1 MFDYDVLIAGYGPT
15 GAVAAN
21 LLGMQGVRVL
31 VVEPNLEIY
40 DLPRAVH
47 FDGEVMRVFQAIGLV
62 DEIENLAEPGDA
74 IGFTNGKG
82 WNLLQQDLTQ
92 VPRHHGW
99 ANNNFFNQ
107 PALEAELRIGV
118 QRFANVD
125 VRLGS
130 NVSDFSETEDRVVV
144 EIRGQDASP
153 EVTVRYLLGCDG
165 ASSSVRDILG
175 IAQEDLG
182 CDEPWLVCDWM
193 LPAGMRI
200 NRRAYQI
207 CDPARPT
214 TLVPCEGGHIRWE
227 FMVSEGESSDE
238 LEQESLVRE
247 LMSPHVN
254 RLSDDLNANMG
265 EIIRA
270 KVYRFHALIAESF
283 QSERVFLL
291 GDAAH
296 QMPPFLGQGMCA
308 GIRDAHNL
316 AWKISGVLSGRYRE
330 SVLTSYTTE
339 RRPHVQEVI
348 KTAVGHGGI
357 IQNRS
362 KVLTFVRD
370 CFLKL
375 GGVFPSLISFLRFDL
390 SWPLGPGLFDLRG
403 GHELSAPIGETFPQ
417 CSDSDE
423 RLGSGF
429 CVVVSDPDLVSGIDV
444 CADIECK
451 YISDLAVDEGAL
463 TELEVWFGDHDVK
476 AVVVRPDRYVYGCSA
491 SVAGTNKL
499 IDDLRES
506 LLEHANEG

>member
-1 MFDYDVLIAGYGPT
+1 MVDYDVLIAGYGPT

-21 LLGMQGVRVL
+21 LLGMRGVRVL

-40 DLPRAVH
+40 DIPRAVH

-62 DEIENLAEPGDA
+62 DEIEKLSEPGDA

-107 PALEAELRIGV
+107 PALEAKLRNGV

-130 NVSDFSETEDRVVV
+130 NVSDFSETEGSVAV
-144 EIRGQDASP
+144 EIRGHETSQ

-165 ASSSVRDILG
+165 ASSSVRDILD

-182 CDEPWLVCDWM
+182 CDEPWLVCDWI
-193 LPAGMRI
+193 LPPGTQI

-207 CDPARPT
+207 CDPTRPT
-214 TLVPCEGGHIRWE
+214 TLVPCEGGHVRWE
-227 FMVSEGESSDE
+227 FMVNEGESSEE

-247 LMSPHVN
+247 LMAPHVN
-254 RLSDDLNANMG
+254 RLGDGLNANMG
-265 EIIRA
+265 EIVRA
-270 KVYRFHALIAESF
+270 KAYRFHALIAESF

-330 SVLTSYTTE
+330 SILSSYTTE
-339 RRPHVQEVI
+339 RRPHVHEVI

-362 KVLTFVRD
+362 KVLTFARD

-375 GGVFPSLISFLRFDL
+375 GAVFPSLISFLRFDL
-390 SWPLGPGLFDLRG
+390 SWPLGPGLFDLG
-403 GHELSAPIGETFPQ
+403 GGPIGHTIPQ
-417 CSDSDE
+417 CSASDE
-423 RLGSGF
+423 QLGTAF
-429 CVVVSDPDLVSGIDV
+429 CVVVSDSDFASNVDME
-444 CADIECK
+444 ADIDCK
-451 YISDLAVDEGAL
+451 QVSELAADEDAQS
-463 TELEVWFGDHDVK
+463 ELKAWFADHDAK
-476 AVVVRPDRYVYGCSA
+476 AVLVRPDRYVYGCSS
-491 SVAGTNKL
+491 SVEGVKQMMGE
-499 IDDLRES
+499 LRGS
-506 LLEHANEG
+506 LLEHANEN